1 MNAVAV
7 AVIVAA
13 CVMAGALFGL
23 RLRRY
28 LPDSHLTPNTQ
39 DTIKL
44 GTNMMSVLTSLVL
57 GLLITTAKG
66 SSDAIEQDIRGYA
79 ADLILLDATLRDL
92 GADAAVPRQLLRS
105 YTARTLQDI
114 WPSSGNRAPSFD
126 DTSAGALL
134 VQVRQAIRTLSPADA
149 PQRWLQEQ
157 ALQTTTSLQRQRWQI
172 IEHTGSSV
180 RPLIII
186 VVVCWIVAIFISFGL
201 NANRN
206 ATVAAVFLVCSV
218 SIGGAVFLVLEIDSP
233 FHGLLRISD
242 APMLGALAYMDR

>member
-28 LPDSHLTPNTQ
+28 LPDSHLTQNTQ

-44 GTNMMSVLTSLVL
+44 GTNMVSVLTSLVL

-66 SSDAIEQDIRGYA
+66 SSDTIEQDIRGYA
-79 ADLILLDATLRDL
+79 ADLILLDATLRDF

-114 WPSSGNRAPSFD
+114 WPSSGNRATSLD

-134 VQVRQAIRTLSPADA
+134 VQVRQAIRTLSPADT

-172 IEHTGSSV
+172 IEHSGSSV

-206 ATVAAVFLVCSV
+206 ATVTAVFLVCSI

-233 FHGLLRISD
+233 FHGLLRISG